1 MKKFFSFLLIFFLS
15 ASFAIARD
23 ENLGMRGPL
32 NFLQSIILEKIIS
45 VRIKNF
51 VGGKNSVNIES
62 YGAKA
67 LRNGIFKSAEFV
79 GKDLNVDGIHIT
91 SVRAKTLTEN
101 NRIDISDKK
110 KLKLLTDI
118 QAEYKAELANSD
130 LKTLLMSDE
139 YTKRVNK
146 INSKMAPFARLYDT
160 DIYCE
165 NNRLYFKLALLS
177 DLIFGGKIF
186 INCSTDIY
194 SNGYKTELRDVRFS
208 KRLKMDISDS
218 LIRFVNDLN
227 PINIVIKELDSAK
240 INVSADTIN
249 IVNDKIEISGIINI
263 YKD

>member
-1 MKKFFSFLLIFFLS
+1 
-15 ASFAIARD
+15 
-23 ENLGMRGPL
+23 
-32 NFLQSIILEKIIS
+32 
-45 VRIKNF
+45 
-51 VGGKNSVNIES
+51 
-62 YGAKA
+62 
-67 LRNGIFKSAEFV
+67 
-79 GKDLNVDGIHIT
+79 
-91 SVRAKTLTEN
+91 
-101 NRIDISDKK
+101 
-110 KLKLLTDI
+110 
-118 QAEYKAELANSD
+118 
-130 LKTLLMSDE
+130 
-139 YTKRVNK
+139 
-146 INSKMAPFARLYDT
+146 
-160 DIYCE
+160 
-165 NNRLYFKLALLS
+165 LLS